1 MHLQAKFCRQCCGS
15 QCGITHFADNVHV
28 MHFMNFSALLASPFT
43 ARLRAGLAAAALVL
57 LAACTT
63 PITAKVTNF
72 NAWPADAAGATFSFL
87 AKSDTLGELEQS
99 TYERFVSAELEG
111 EGLRPAAAGQ
121 AGRFLVEVTA
131 AGSQRKQKYR
141 EPVYV
146 NPPLVW
152 YPPYRSYRGVVYPG
166 YWGPDYY
173 GPRYVG
179 DRIVTRTLQISR
191 LQVKIVEI
199 AAGPP
204 GPARTV
210 FDSTAVYEGDIGD
223 LPNLVP
229 YLVRAAFED
238 FPGKNGEVRLLR
250 FDPKTGEIVRS

>member
-1 MHLQAKFCRQCCGS
+1 
-15 QCGITHFADNVHV
+15 
-28 MHFMNFSALLASPFT
+28 MHFVHFSAPMARRLA
-43 ARLRAGLAAAALVL
+43 ARASAVLRAGLAAAALAL

-63 PITAKVTNF
+63 PITTKVTNF
-72 NAWPADAAGATFSFL
+72 NAWPANAAGATFSFL
-87 AKSDTLGELEQS
+87 VKPGTLGELEQA
-99 TYERFVSAELEG
+99 TYERYVSAELEG
-111 EGLRPAAAGQ
+111 EGLKPAPAEQ

-131 AGSQRKQKYR
+131 AGSQRKQKYV

-146 NPPLVW
+146 NPPLIW
-152 YPPYRSYRGVVYPG
+152 YPPYRSRRGVVYPG

-191 LQVKIVEI
+191 LQVKLVEI
-199 AAGPP
+199 APGPP

-210 FDSTAVYEGDIGD
+210 FDATAVYEGDIGD

-250 FDPKTGEIVRS
+250 FDPKTGEIVRN

>member
-1 MHLQAKFCRQCCGS
+1 MRSTGPTASISSRAL
-15 QCGITHFADNVHV
+15 
-28 MHFMNFSALLASPFT
+28 ALLPGL
-43 ARLRAGLAAAALVL
+43 LRAGLAAAALAL
-57 LAACTT
+57 LAACAA
-63 PITAKVTNF
+63 PITTKVTNF
-72 NAWPADAAGATFSFL
+72 NAWPANAAGATFSFL
-87 AKSDTLGELEQS
+87 VKPGGTLGELEQAA
-99 TYERFVSAELEG
+99 YERYVSAELES
-111 EGLRPAAAGQ
+111 EGLKPAPTGQ
-121 AGRFLVEVTA
+121 AGRFLVDVTV
-131 AGSQRKQKYR
+131 AGSQRKQKYV

-146 NPPLVW
+146 NPPMVW
-152 YPPYRSYRGVVYPG
+152 YPPYRSHRGHVYPG

-191 LQVKIVEI
+191 LQVKLVEI

-250 FDPKTGEIVRS
+250 FNAKTGEIVRN